1 MLTTKYGNGA
11 TIKSSHFVDLLIFF
25 FSFCNCLD
33 LAMMR
38 QEPVIGDCLLF
49 VYFDHFFFLSL
60 PKDVMQ
66 DLLQPLIKW
75 LFGVL
80 VLNQGIIKSDG
91 GLSGALLNW
100 FKHKMYSKSV
110 VEYDSQCKCSEY
122 IYSQQCSLFL

>member
-49 VYFDHFFFLSL
+49 VYFDHFFFSQFTKRCHAG
-60 PKDVMQ
+60 PFATFDKMIV
-66 DLLQPLIKW
+66 W
-75 LFGVL
+75 GSGF
-80 VLNQGIIKSDG
+80 KSGD
-91 GLSGALLNW
+91 N
-100 FKHKMYSKSV
+100 K
-110 VEYDSQCKCSEY
+110 E
-122 IYSQQCSLFL
+122 